1 MKKSSLI
8 NRFFGKVKSAL
19 SADEE
24 EQLLTADSEQK
35 NEHFDNS
42 QPLDVNFAKQFT
54 QRGGSFIYCADQQAV
69 NAYIAQ
75 LMEENQWENCYCD
88 NSELKK
94 VLDTL
99 QLKYQDN
106 KLKEANVIVSNCEYL
121 IAFNGSVMISSKQ
134 SNNKKIDILP
144 ENHIIVAYTSQIV
157 KNLSEGLRGIN
168 IKYKSNIPSLI
179 TTIRN
184 ECERNKQTHSGPKN
198 LYLLLIED
206 YQ

>member
-24 EQLLTADSEQK
+24 EQIRTADTEQNNK
-35 NEHFDNS
+35 SFDGN

-54 QRGGSFIYCADQQAV
+54 QCGGRFLYCADQNDV
-69 NAYIAQ
+69 THSLAQ
-75 LMEENQWENCYCD
+75 LMAEHQWKDCYCD
-88 NSELKK
+88 NNNLQKQ
-94 VLDTL
+94 LDSVH
-99 QLKYQDN
+99 LKYQQTD
-106 KLKEANVIVSNCEYL
+106 LKDSNVIVSDCEYL

-144 ENHIIVAYTSQIV
+144 ENHVIVAYTSQIV

-168 IKYKSNIPSLI
+168 FKYKSNIPSLI

-184 ECERNKQTHSGPKN
+184 ECEQNKQTHSGPKN

-206 YQ
+206 YH

>member
-19 SADEE
+19 SADEG
-24 EQLLTADSEQK
+24 EQILTADNEQK
-35 NEHFDNS
+35 NEQFDNS

-54 QRGGSFIYCADQQAV
+54 QCGGRFIYCADQHAV
-69 NAYIAQ
+69 NDYIAQ
-75 LMEENQWENCYCD
+75 LTEEHKWKNCYCD
-88 NSELKK
+88 NNKLQATLNK
-94 VLDTL
+94 L
-99 QLKYQDN
+99 QLPYQDES
-106 KLKEANVIVSNCEYL
+106 LKEADVILSNCEYL

-134 SNNKKIDILP
+134 SNNKKIDVLP

-184 ECERNKQTHSGPKN
+184 ECEQNKQTHSGPKN